1 MELSTPRVGTRLRNY
16 LLPSPVRHLAPII
29 AKWTFVA
36 ILVRVLLAPITAS
49 RDLSV
54 TAWVSLVLLDKHQL
68 IQSNDPPIVFL
79 FFSAIFGALGPL
91 ISPQMRS
98 FYLSSRN
105 YNPSEVMHILALAQ
119 PGIQQMLLVMKLP
132 FLFFDIGI
140 GLMILH
146 LIEDPK
152 KALLGYKLWLFN
164 PVSILV
170 SYVIGQYDIMVTFFI
185 VLSLFLYKK
194 RKENSTALALGM
206 AAAIKAVG
214 LLLLLP
220 FALFRIRQNSALS
233 PTKKAVKF
241 IQTILLG
248 LLPPILGVLP
258 LQLFAPYY
266 ESANLAMPPIYVN
279 GFYGLTL
286 WNRGSIGSN
295 LFVGI
300 ETFVLGYSISVQT
313 GAGWDV
319 FFLLPLM
326 YMGLLV
332 VLVHFRGWSFDTMRD
347 SFLIFL
353 LAYYAL
359 DTFHAQWFLWVQ
371 PLLILVLVSYYDKLR
386 NVYWASCGL
395 FFTYLLNFG
404 SFLTVGLFVPIY
416 PPAMEFNLSL
426 PAIVTLSLR
435 MILSVVLL
443 YMALLIFLE
452 RWGHRLPWRI
462 GPKTRLAE
470 VNPALG

>member
-1 MELSTPRVGTRLRNY
+1 
-16 LLPSPVRHLAPII
+16 LAPII
-29 AKWTFVA
+29 AKWTFIA
-36 ILVRVLLAPITAS
+36 ILIRVLIAPITAS

-79 FFSAIFGALGPL
+79 FFAATLGAFGPL
-91 ISPQMRS
+91 ISPQIRS
-98 FYLSSRN
+98 FYLSTRN

-119 PGIQQMLLVMKLP
+119 PGIQQFLLVMKLP
-132 FLFFDIGI
+132 FFFFDISI

-146 LIEDPK
+146 LVEDPK
-152 KALLGYKLWLFN
+152 KAVLGYKLWLFN

-170 SYVIGQYDIMVTFFI
+170 SYAIGQYDIMVTFFI
-185 VLSLFLYKK
+185 ILSLFLYKK
-194 RKENSTALALGM
+194 RKENSTALALGI

-214 LLLLLP
+214 LLLLIP
-220 FALFRIRQNSALS
+220 FALFRYRQDSLLS
-233 PTKKAVKF
+233 PTKRAMKF
-241 IQTILLG
+241 ILTILIG

-258 LQLFAPYY
+258 LQLFPPYY
-266 ESANLAMPPIYVN
+266 ESANLALPPIYVN

-286 WNRGSIGSN
+286 WNRGSVGSN
-295 LFVGI
+295 LLVGI
-300 ETFVLGYSISVQT
+300 ETFVLGYSISLQT
-313 GAGWDV
+313 GAGWDI
-319 FFLLPLM
+319 FFVLPLM

-332 VLVHFRGWSFDTMRD
+332 ALVHFKGWTFDTIRD

-386 NVYWASCGL
+386 NVYWTSCAL

-416 PPAMEFNLSL
+416 PPAMEFNIMPPTILT
-426 PAIVTLSLR
+426 VSLR
-435 MILSVVLL
+435 MGLSVVLL

-452 RWGHRLPWRI
+452 RWGRLLPWHLDPR
-462 GPKTRLAE
+462 PQLAE
-470 VNPALG
+470 VRPALG